1 MPLKLTI
8 IKHGRLTQDCDAL
21 PSAQTPMLV
30 RVDAGV
36 PHDALRRERST
47 RLSGGCGGCPAEPS
61 CVAAASMLFCHLEK
75 HAGMSTTSTTD
86 LAENVIAILRAHREE
101 LRRAGIRHL
110 SLFGSVARGDD
121 DAGSDVDLAAEFDPA
136 ARMDLFRLTALERR
150 IAEILGRRVDLL
162 PEPVEKARLRANI
175 DRDRRLAF

>member
-1 MPLKLTI
+1 
-8 IKHGRLTQDCDAL
+8 
-21 PSAQTPMLV
+21 
-30 RVDAGV
+30 
-36 PHDALRRERST
+36 
-47 RLSGGCGGCPAEPS
+47 
-61 CVAAASMLFCHLEK
+61 
-75 HAGMSTTSTTD
+75 MSTTSTTD

-121 DAGSDVDLAAEFDPA
+121 EAGSDVDLAAEFDPA